1 MGSGAR
7 LLERHRVKRVR
18 HLWKRAYGLA
28 WGIIW
33 CVVLLQP
40 PSTVSAH
47 HSESLS
53 DFDASRPVTIVGTV
67 VELRL
72 VNPHSSIVF
81 DATDEQGKTR
91 RWHIE
96 LGSASSLR
104 RAGWDGEKLKSGQG
118 ITVVG
123 APAKDGSPAVSA
135 QHEARIVLTDS
146 NTVIYDRGRPV
157 WLSILRLFRG

>member
-1 MGSGAR
+1 M
-7 LLERHRVKRVR
+7 KRVR
-18 HLWKRAYGLA
+18 HLWRRAYGLA
-28 WGIIW
+28 GGIIW
-33 CVVLLQP
+33 SVVLPLLLP

-81 DATDEQGKTR
+81 EAKDEQGTTR

-123 APAKDGSPAVSA
+123 APAKDGSPALSA

-157 WLSILRLFRG
+157 WLSILRFFRG

>member
-1 MGSGAR
+1 M
-7 LLERHRVKRVR
+7 V
-18 HLWKRAYGLA
+18 
-28 WGIIW
+28 
-33 CVVLLQP
+33 QP
-40 PSTVSAH
+40 PKAVSAH

-53 DFDASRPVTIVGTV
+53 DFDAKRPVTLVGTV

-81 DATDEQGKTR
+81 DARDDQGNLR

-96 LGSASSLR
+96 LASASSLR
-104 RAGWDGEKLKSGQG
+104 RAGWDDEKLKSGQA
-118 ITVVG
+118 ITIVG

-135 QHEARIVLTDS
+135 QHEARITITDS

-157 WLSILRLFRG
+157 WLSIFRFFRR

>member
-1 MGSGAR
+1 MWLDASLLLKPACRRAR
-7 LLERHRVKRVR
+7 VVTCCALL
-18 HLWKRAYGLA
+18 
-28 WGIIW
+28 
-33 CVVLLQP
+33 LL
-40 PSTVSAH
+40 SAATARAH

-53 DFDASRPVTIVGTV
+53 DFDAKHPVTLVGTV

-81 DATDEQGKTR
+81 EAKDEQGNVR

-96 LGSASSLR
+96 LASAASLR
-104 RAGWDGEKLKSGQG
+104 RAGWDDEKLKSGQG

-135 QHEARIVLTDS
+135 QHEARITLTDS
-146 NTVIYDRGRPV
+146 NTVIYDKGRPV
-157 WLSILRLFRG
+157 WLSIFRFFQR